1 MSAKRFKQPDQ
12 GQPQRVASA
21 SGQRPVSG
29 HHMGAHAATPRPADR
44 VPPVSGHSAPA
55 RAQAASAPAAAH
67 RQGSAPA
74 RARGSRFADATRAT
88 ASSHQFAH
96 LGGTT
101 DLGVAAGQVPVTVS
115 DDGAGSYSG
124 DDAPRPINV
133 DPAATGSFNTIRR
146 GQGAVISTRE
156 TAGRAAAAAA
166 ARRSLPKEARRGQ
179 GTCQRSAKAPLPVL
193 IGIGVAALVVVVLL
207 VMLVTSLLGGSSKQ
221 ASGAATTAPAETVV
235 SAQEGIQLGSY
246 TYSTSQGDQGW
257 ELVRSSS
264 SGETAVVAAL
274 SGTPAS
280 VCLYQG
286 TLYIPEN
293 LPDGT
298 WDIICYLPAD
308 GSTASQLLGGDGQ
321 PVVGSG
327 TVTSAVV
334 QGGSLVLSGDG
345 VSQSVPLS

>member
-12 GQPQRVASA
+12 GQPQRAASA

-29 HHMGAHAATPRPADR
+29 QHMGAHAATPRPADR
-44 VPPVSGHSAPA
+44 IPPVSGHSAPA
-55 RAQAASAPAAAH
+55 RARAASAPAAAH

-101 DLGVAAGQVPVTVS
+101 DLGVAAGQVPVTAS

-124 DDAPRPINV
+124 DDAPRPIDV

-156 TAGRAAAAAA
+156 TAGRAAAAA
-166 ARRSLPKEARRGQ
+166 RRSLPKEARRGQ
-179 GTCQRSAKAPLPVL
+179 GMRQRSAKAPLPVL
-193 IGIGVAALVVVVLL
+193 VGIGVAALVVVVLL

-235 SAQEGIQLGSY
+235 SAQEDIQLGSY
-246 TYSTSQGDQGW
+246 T
-257 ELVRSSS
+257 
-264 SGETAVVAAL
+264 
-274 SGTPAS
+274 
-280 VCLYQG
+280 
-286 TLYIPEN
+286 
-293 LPDGT
+293 
-298 WDIICYLPAD
+298 
-308 GSTASQLLGGDGQ
+308 
-321 PVVGSG
+321 
-327 TVTSAVV
+327 
-334 QGGSLVLSGDG
+334 
-345 VSQSVPLS
+345 

>member
-12 GQPQRVASA
+12 GQPQRAASA

-29 HHMGAHAATPRPADR
+29 HHMGAHAATPRSADR
-44 VPPVSGHSAPA
+44 VPPVSGHSASA
-55 RAQAASAPAAAH
+55 RTQAASVPAAAH
-67 RQGSAPA
+67 RQGSASA

-101 DLGVAAGQVPVTVS
+101 DLGVAAGQVPVTAS

-124 DDAPRPINV
+124 DDAPRPIDV

-156 TAGRAAAAAA
+156 TAGRAAAAA
-166 ARRSLPKEARRGQ
+166 RRSLPKEARRGQ
-179 GTCQRSAKAPLPVL
+179 GTRQRSAKAPLPVL
-193 IGIGVAALVVVVLL
+193 VGIGVAALVVVVLL

-308 GSTASQLLGGDGQ
+308 GSTASQLLGDDGQ

-334 QGGSLVLSGDG
+334 QGGSLALSGDG

>member
-1 MSAKRFKQPDQ
+1 
-12 GQPQRVASA
+12 
-21 SGQRPVSG
+21 
-29 HHMGAHAATPRPADR
+29 
-44 VPPVSGHSAPA
+44 
-55 RAQAASAPAAAH
+55 
-67 RQGSAPA
+67 
-74 RARGSRFADATRAT
+74 
-88 ASSHQFAH
+88 
-96 LGGTT
+96 
-101 DLGVAAGQVPVTVS
+101 
-115 DDGAGSYSG
+115 
-124 DDAPRPINV
+124 
-133 DPAATGSFNTIRR
+133 
-146 GQGAVISTRE
+146 
-156 TAGRAAAAAA
+156 
-166 ARRSLPKEARRGQ
+166 
-179 GTCQRSAKAPLPVL
+179 
-193 IGIGVAALVVVVLL
+193 
-207 VMLVTSLLGGSSKQ
+207 MLVTSLLGGSSKQ

-235 SAQEGIQLGSY
+235 SAQEGIQLGAY

-257 ELVRSSS
+257 ELVRSSAG
-264 SGETAVVAAL
+264 GETAVVAAL

-334 QGGSLVLSGDG
+334 QGGSLALSGDG